1 MQPQSVEAERSVIG
15 GLLISPEGWDAIAE
29 IVVAED
35 FYRPEHRA
43 IFRQIAKLVDLG
55 QPVDV
60 NDFVPAAASHGTPR
74 LHV

>member
-35 FYRPEHRA
+35 
-43 IFRQIAKLVDLG
+43 IQTK
-55 QPVDV
+55 
-60 NDFVPAAASHGTPR
+60 FVGVVQFLRVKQGYPLCCRGFIGN
-74 LHV
+74 